1 VKALVA
7 LVAFVVPGL
16 AFAQAP
22 VNISELNGLPYNA
35 NSAAFYEST
44 GSSRRDTPTMA
55 HYRLQRALALKA
67 EAAELLEADGGTF
80 TREHETY
87 IRRKA
92 RDILGY

>member
-1 VKALVA
+1 
-7 LVAFVVPGL
+7 
-16 AFAQAP
+16 
-22 VNISELNGLPYNA
+22 VNVTELNSLPYNA
-35 NSAAFYEST
+35 NAAAFYEFP

-55 HYRLQRALALKA
+55 RDRLQRAVALKA